1 MNTCCEHGCTGCRK
15 PCTNVDPD
23 LQVPGIPIS
32 MSGVGET
39 GTVVRILGRENVKR
53 FLHDLGFTPGTRVST
68 VSTNGGNVIL
78 DLMGSRIAIDRTMA
92 SRIMFSPER

>member
-1 MNTCCEHGCTGCRK
+1 
-15 PCTNVDPD
+15 
-23 LQVPGIPIS
+23 

-39 GTVVRILGRENVKR
+39 GVVVRISGREDIKR
-53 FLHDLGFTPGTRVST
+53 FLNGLGFIPGARVST

-92 SRIMFSPER
+92 SRIMFNPER